1 MLHDKISNKFSKCW
15 RRRLMALQK
24 QGSERWREIEHIQIW
39 VRRNFSHVLTWSIKA
54 WVAGRAGSYR
64 QKETGALCCFAL
76 RRPPKL
82 TISGERERRPKMKK
96 SAAVLT
102 YLLRHSSEIRGLCL
116 MKLSSES
123 PQNLPC
129 FWKKKTRSF
138 LIPSNLF
145 GFFLIP
151 KM

>member
-1 MLHDKISNKFSKCW
+1 MLTSAVDGT
-15 RRRLMALQK
+15 LQK

-123 PQNLPC
+123 PQNLPYLSPEINLPGDLLFLLFLAEAFC
-129 FWKKKTRSF
+129 HSAFSF
-138 LIPSNLF
+138 LV
-145 GFFLIP
+145 
-151 KM
+151 